1 MDIAAIYAIL
11 SALAGVIG
19 GYVGGKRTGQNET
32 VSTAVSVVELLQVQ
46 VETLVAQ
53 NAEKD
58 EKIATLEGKVEL
70 LEAMITQRAEVE
82 AVHEEVKGVRVVI
95 DKIAIK
101 VGA

>member
-1 MDIAAIYAIL
+1 MDANSIITIV
-11 SALAGVIG
+11 AGVAGVAG
-19 GYVGGKRTGQNET
+19 GYAGGRRTGQSQA
-32 VSTAVSVVELLQVQ
+32 VSTAVNVVELLQVQ

-58 EKIATLEGKVEL
+58 EKIAILEGKVEL

-82 AVHEEVKGVRVVI
+82 AVHEEVRDVRVVV
-95 DKIAIK
+95 DRIAVK